1 MTDKLTS
8 NLEDY
13 LEAIFFLQGEKTGA
27 RPKDISDR
35 LGVKK
40 ASVTGALQTLS
51 EKGLVHYT
59 PYSSV
64 SLTPEG
70 FRLAS
75 KVVHRHKVLQ
85 EFLYSF
91 LQLPQDVAEKNA
103 CRLEHHTEDEVLER
117 LIDFIQ
123 FVQKCPRTG
132 SDWLKAFT
140 RKCREYGECENCDA
154 CIEHCLRA
162 FREEKGE

>member
-1 MTDKLTS
+1 MSDNLTS

-13 LEAIFFLQGEKTGA
+13 LKTIFHLESEHSGA
-27 RPKDISDR
+27 RAKDIAAR

-40 ASVTGALQTLS
+40 ASVTGALQSLS
-51 EKGLVHYT
+51 EKGLVHYS

-75 KVVHRHKVLQ
+75 RIEYRHKVLW

-91 LQLPQDVAEKNA
+91 LHLPREMADRNA
-103 CRLEHHTEDEVLER
+103 CKLEHHIEDEALER
-117 LIDFIQ
+117 VIEFIQ

-132 SDWLKAFT
+132 KDWIRAFT
-140 RKCREYGECENCDA
+140 SCKEHGKCENCDA
-154 CIEHCLRA
+154 CIEHCLQA
-162 FREEKGE
+162 FRKQKEE